1 MPGNR
6 GALLLLCLF
15 GLSPAMAQ
23 TTAEHA
29 VSEQAGLDPE
39 QRGLAI
45 AKAVEAR
52 DAGWGDMRAELRMR
66 LRNRQGKESLRALR
80 MKVLEI
86 ADDGDQSLIVFDAPR
101 DIAGT
106 AFLSYTHALTPDDQ
120 WLYLPALKRVKRIA
134 SANKSGPFVGS
145 EFAYEDLSSTEVA
158 KYRYRWLRDED
169 LDGRAAHLLE
179 EFPAYEHSGYTRRL
193 VWIDQEMMQPLKVVF
208 HDRKD
213 APLKTLTFRQ
223 YRQHLDRYWR
233 AEEMHMENHQT
244 GKETTLSWRDYRFR
258 TGLSRRDFDQASL
271 KRIR

>member
-1 MPGNR
+1 MPR
-6 GALLLLCLF
+6 PLETLLLLCVL
-15 GLSPAMAQ
+15 GAGPAL
-23 TTAEHA
+23 AEA
-29 VSEQAGLDPE
+29 PSIPEPASEALDPE

-45 AKAVEAR
+45 AEAVEAR
-52 DAGWGDMRAELRMR
+52 DAGWEDVQAELEMR
-66 LRNRQGKESLRALR
+66 LRNRHGQESRRALR

-86 ADDGDQSLIVFDAPR
+86 GGDGDQSLIVFFSPR

-169 LDGRAAHLLE
+169 LDGRKAHVLE
-179 EFPAYEHSGYTRRL
+179 KYPAYEHSGYTRRL
-193 VWIDQEMMQPLKVVF
+193 VWIDEERMQGIKVVF

-213 APLKTLTFRQ
+213 APLKTLTFRG

-233 AEEMHMENHQT
+233 ADEMHMENHQT
-244 GKETTLSWRDYRFR
+244 GKETTLTWRDYRFR
-258 TGLSRRDFDQASL
+258 TGLTRRDFDQASL